1 MHPQDLR
8 YHKEHTWIRVSGK
21 KGTIGITDYAQDAL
35 GDIVYI
41 DLPEVDA
48 SVEANTEVSEIEST
62 KSTSSVISPVS
73 GRVLEVN
80 EELSE
85 TPEIINE
92 DPYEKGWIAV
102 IELENPSEVD
112 DLLDASEYGKLVDEE
127 SK

>member
-1 MHPQDLR
+1 MNPQDLR
-8 YHKEHTWIRVSGK
+8 YHKEHTWVRVSGR

-41 DLPEVDA
+41 DLPEIDA
-48 SVEANTEVSEIEST
+48 SVEANTEISEIEST

-73 GRVLEVN
+73 GKVLEIN

-92 DPYEKGWIAV
+92 DPYGKGWIAV
-102 IELENPSEVD
+102 IELENPSEVEE
-112 DLLDASEYGKLVDEE
+112 LLEASEYGKLVDEE

>member
-1 MHPQDLR
+1 MNPEDVR
-8 YHKEHTWIRVSGK
+8 YHKEHTWVRVSGR

-41 DLPEVDA
+41 DLPEVD
-48 SVEANTEVSEIEST
+48 SDVEANSEISEIEST
-62 KSTSSVISPVS
+62 KATSSVISPVS
-73 GRVLEVN
+73 GKVLEVN
-80 EELSE
+80 EDLLE

-102 IELENPSEVD
+102 IEIDNDAELD
-112 DLLDASEYGKLVDEE
+112 DLMDAAEYGKYVEEE

>member
-8 YHKEHTWIRVSGK
+8 YHKEHTWVRVSGK
-21 KGTIGITDYAQDAL
+21 RGTIGITDYAQDAL

-41 DLPEVDA
+41 DLPEVDTA
-48 SVEANTEVSEIEST
+48 VEANTEVSEIEST

-73 GRVLEVN
+73 GRILEVN

-92 DPYEKGWIAV
+92 DPYERGWIAV

-127 SK
+127 PK

>member
-1 MHPQDLR
+1 MNPQDLK
-8 YHKEHTWIRVSGK
+8 YHKEHTWVRISGN

-41 DLPEVDA
+41 DLPEVDS
-48 SVEANTEVSEIEST
+48 SVEANTEISEIEST

-73 GRVLEVN
+73 GRILEIN

-92 DPYEKGWIAV
+92 DPYGKGWIAV
-102 IELENPSEVD
+102 IELENPSEAD
-112 DLLDASEYGKLVDEE
+112 DLLDAAEYGKLVDEE

>member
-1 MHPQDLR
+1 MRWEILC
-8 YHKEHTWIRVSGK
+8 IL
-21 KGTIGITDYAQDAL
+21 I
-35 GDIVYI
+35 
-41 DLPEVDA
+41 PEVDS

-73 GRVLEVN
+73 GRVIEIN

-92 DPYEKGWIAV
+92 DPYGKGWIAV
-102 IELENPSEVD
+102 IELDNPGEID

>member
-1 MHPQDLR
+1 MHPQDIR
-8 YHKEHTWIRVSGK
+8 YHKEHTWVRISGK

-41 DLPEVDA
+41 DLPEVDS
-48 SVEANTEVSEIEST
+48 SVEANTEITEIEST

-73 GRVLEVN
+73 GRVIEIN

-92 DPYEKGWIAV
+92 DPYGKGWIAV
-102 IELENPSEVD
+102 IELENPAESD
-112 DLLDASEYGKLVDEE
+112 DLLDAAEYGKLVDEE
-127 SK
+127 SN

>member
-1 MHPQDLR
+1 MHPEDIR
-8 YHKEHTWIRVSGK
+8 YHKEHTWVRISGN

-41 DLPEVDA
+41 DLPEIDS
-48 SVEANTEVSEIEST
+48 SVEASTEITEIEST

-73 GRVLEVN
+73 GRVIEVN

-102 IELENPSEVD
+102 IELDNPAEID
-112 DLLDASEYGKLVDEE
+112 DLLDASEYGKLVDED

>member
-1 MHPQDLR
+1 MHPQDIR
-8 YHKEHTWIRVSGK
+8 YHKEHTWVRVSGK

-41 DLPEVDA
+41 ELPEIDSSA
-48 SVEANTEVSEIEST
+48 EANTEITEIEST

-73 GRVLEVN
+73 GRVIEVN

-92 DPYEKGWIAV
+92 DPYERGWIAV
-102 IELENPSEVD
+102 IELDNPAEID

-127 SK
+127 SA

>member
-8 YHKEHTWIRVSGK
+8 YHKEHTWVRVSGK
-21 KGTIGITDYAQDAL
+21 RGTIGITDYAQDAL

-41 DLPEVDA
+41 DLPEVDTA
-48 SVEANTEVSEIEST
+48 VEANTEVSEIEST

-73 GRVLEVN
+73 GRILEVN

-92 DPYEKGWIAV
+92 DPYERGWIAV

>member
-8 YHKEHTWIRVSGK
+8 YHKEHTWVRVSGK
-21 KGTIGITDYAQDAL
+21 RGTIGITDYAQDAL

-48 SVEANTEVSEIEST
+48 AVEANTEVSEIEST

-73 GRVLEVN
+73 GKILEVN

-92 DPYEKGWIAV
+92 DPYERGWIAV

-127 SK
+127 PK

>member
-1 MHPQDLR
+1 MHPQDVR
-8 YHKEHTWIRVSGK
+8 YHKEHTWVRVSGK

-41 DLPEVDA
+41 DLPEVDS
-48 SVEANTEVSEIEST
+48 SVEASTEITEIEST

-73 GRVLEVN
+73 GRVIEIN

-92 DPYEKGWIAV
+92 DPYGKGWIAV
-102 IELENPSEVD
+102 IELDNPGEID